1 MERPDHETGKNSFLL
16 STVPTLDNTIPLVQA
31 QHRIVRRIQTK
42 QAAEARIK
50 TDPLRGQNA
59 QNMRMRDQ
67 QHILPRFDKRHHLPD
82 HVTGAGRGIIK
93 AFTGTGMHL
102 HTFAARK
109 RLLPIRIHEFRQRR
123 RPITPHIPIET
134 GHITHRLTGAPLS
147 TAIIPFR
154 NIIKRGN
161 LTETSQ
167 TRRLLRPLQRAGE
180 YAIIIETLRERH
192 PKPFSGRYC
201 LLLTYCGQGNIRT
214 PRMLAGF
221 APHGLPMTEHDQ
233 TSSCCHGSIAILS
246 VFTHSHTLP
255 RMPLPSYQRR
265 VFQRVERLFATSQ
278 CAHGSRLVY
287 MSDETY
293 NATGSTTDRAV
304 ETLHRIDDKVA
315 MLRKQ
320 RLEDP
325 DSATDKLI
333 KSVLPAITGMV
344 AGKLFQVTWDR
355 AQARRKASSG
365 ESSSNAKGLMMNIAF
380 AAASAA
386 LGAVISTLSDRGS
399 QALVDF
405 RHRKHHR

>member
-1 MERPDHETGKNSFLL
+1 MKQAKNSFLL

-82 HVTGAGRGIIK
+82 HVTGAGRGIIE

-161 LTETSQ
+161 LIETSQ

-180 YAIIIETLRERH
+180 HTTLTEPFRERG
-192 PKPFSGRYC
+192 PKPLTGSQS
-201 LLLTYCGQGNIRT
+201 LLFANRRQRNIRT
-214 PRMLAGF
+214 SGMLPRF
-221 APHGLPMTEHDQ
+221 TPHGLPVAKQNQ
-233 TSSCCHGSIAILS
+233 TPGLCSGHVATQFI
-246 VFTHSHTLP
+246 FTHSHTLP
-255 RMPLPSYQRR
+255 RTRR
-265 VFQRVERLFATSQ
+265 RPIGTPFPASLNRMA
-278 CAHGSRLVY
+278 VY
-287 MSDETY
+287 
-293 NATGSTTDRAV
+293 AV
-304 ETLHRIDDKVA
+304 Y
-315 MLRKQ
+315 
-320 RLEDP
+320 
-325 DSATDKLI
+325 
-333 KSVLPAITGMV
+333 
-344 AGKLFQVTWDR
+344 
-355 AQARRKASSG
+355 
-365 ESSSNAKGLMMNIAF
+365 
-380 AAASAA
+380 AA
-386 LGAVISTLSDRGS
+386 LRWLARNRPAVDWC
-399 QALVDF
+399 V
-405 RHRKHHR
+405 